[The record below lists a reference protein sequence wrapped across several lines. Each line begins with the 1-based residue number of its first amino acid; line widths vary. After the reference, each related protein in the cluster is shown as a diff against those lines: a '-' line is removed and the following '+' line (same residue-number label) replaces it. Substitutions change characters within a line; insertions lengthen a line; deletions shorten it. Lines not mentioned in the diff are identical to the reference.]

1 MKHRLTSDSSILTLP
16 CSRRMPHKRHFDRTS
31 RLGSWISL
39 GTDAL
44 FRLSELEDYSNSLPF
59 KFDNALVAHSGC
71 GGLVALFCHR
81 ACNFSTNENSVFLFH
96 LAGTAL
102 QKRTRIPLKAIE
114 SVVYMTWN
122 KEADHLIVVLN
133 TGFVHFYNY
142 CGATAAPSLPMEIP
156 VVCASC
162 DNGFVA
168 LVDTVTEAKL
178 VLVYLGPQKEYT
190 MRELSLPHSIRQFM
204 TTIAL
209 VTFDERADK
218 KQAKEVF
225 LSYSPWS
232 SNSFICRCIFG
243 TSSSSFIE
251 LDVPVE
257 GGRVLQMCRSPTGS
271 AVAFMM
277 LDGSVYSTNS
287 GFSEVSLLRR
297 TDTTPESFVQM
308 TWCGSHCVV
317 YLQRMQY
324 GSASDEGECEDSSCS
339 LFLVNVEEPDN
350 SDCISDL
357 PFDACLLP
365 EKDGVWVLSRESLY
379 FLQIAPLAVQHVFSV
394 GSRAAGAMLVATYDE
409 FMTGDASA
417 VRMLRNLEHTSGALV
432 EAVAECVATAGFEF
446 DAAQQKRLLR
456 IAAFGRTFCSLCDS
470 SSFIVM
476 AKRLR
481 VRNHLRF
488 QPLGMIVTDQ
498 QLTDLGELRLIQRLI
513 MCSEYHVGF
522 CVAEALGS
530 DVKPVMLD
538 WAMCKLARV
547 SIHNKDEELEV
558 ANQIVK
564 KLKSCR
570 FTAFAELAQQAKV
583 TGRSAA
589 AVVLLNAEVNPSQQ
603 VPMLLRI
610 GEPDMALKRAIQAV
624 DADLVFTVMVHMIR
638 SRGSAALSAL
648 TSHKISCDLLLQ
660 YVGVCEGNQQLMAEY
675 FNKHPRAQAYFYLR
689 SYFREETRMRNA
701 MSQPM
706 ESENWEMLQ
715 ECKSVDIRAAIVWT
729 KKAVEQTPRPQPT
742 TTAFSPIIGSG
753 TPFPAFMIEERFLQ
767 LESSLLEEQTQL
779 MNEYKD
785 HRFLR
790 ASAADTIR
798 YALEH
803 GRTSVAQRLKNAF
816 SVPEK
821 MFQRCM
827 LSAYLCTSQWDLI
840 DDMSGISS
848 NKKTLLDGEA
858 FVTALLSYK
867 RPQQAKQYIS
877 RIPKIEMRM
886 EYYVLCSDWFSAGA
900 DCKRNN
906 DPDLLTQLKDRAKGN
921 PDVLRQIEE
930 GWNTPPQTSGIS
942 FPKFF

>member
-1 MKHRLTSDSSILTLP
+1 
-16 CSRRMPHKRHFDRTS
+16 
-31 RLGSWISL
+31 
-39 GTDAL
+39 
-44 FRLSELEDYSNSLPF
+44 
-59 KFDNALVAHSGC
+59 
-71 GGLVALFCHR
+71 
-81 ACNFSTNENSVFLFH
+81 
-96 LAGTAL
+96 
-102 QKRTRIPLKAIE
+102 
-114 SVVYMTWN
+114 MTWN
-122 KEADHLIVVLN
+122 KAADHLIVVSN

-142 CGATAAPSLPMEIP
+142 CGATAATSLPMEIP
-156 VVCASC
+156 VVCTSC

-168 LVDTVTEAKL
+168 LIDTATEAKL
-178 VLVYLGPQKEYT
+178 VLVHLGPQKEYT
-190 MRELSLPHSIRQFM
+190 VRELSLPQSIRQFM
-204 TTIAL
+204 RTIAL
-209 VTFDERADK
+209 VALDESADK
-218 KQAKEVF
+218 RQTTEVF

-232 SNSFICRCIFG
+232 SNSFICRCVFG
-243 TSSSSFIE
+243 ASNSSFLE

-257 GGRVLQMCRSPTGS
+257 GGRVLEMCRSPTGR

-297 TDTTPESFVQM
+297 TDATPESFVQM
-308 TWCGSHCVV
+308 TWCGSHCVA

-324 GSASDEGECEDSSCS
+324 GSASGEAEGEGEDYSCS
-339 LFLVNVEEPDN
+339 LFLMSVDEPDN

-357 PFDACLLP
+357 PFDGCLLP

-394 GSRAAGAMLVATYDE
+394 GSRAAGAMLVTTYDE

-432 EAVAECVATAGFEF
+432 EAVAECVAAAGFEF

-470 SSFIVM
+470 SSFIAM
-476 AKRLR
+476 SKRLR
-481 VRNHLRF
+481 VRNHLRLE
-488 QPLGMIVTDQ
+488 PLGMIVTDQ
-498 QLTDLGELRLIQRLI
+498 QLADLGEVRLLQRLT
-513 MCSEYHVGF
+513 MCSEHQVAF

-530 DVKPVMLD
+530 DLKPVMLD
-538 WAMCKLARV
+538 WAMCRLARV
-547 SIHNKDEELEV
+547 SVHSKDEELEV
-558 ANQIVK
+558 AKQIVK
-564 KLKSCR
+564 KLKACR

-583 TGRSAA
+583 TGRGAA
-589 AVVLLNAEVNPSQQ
+589 AVVLLDAEVNPSQQ
-603 VPMLLRI
+603 VPMLLSI
-610 GEPDMALKRAIQAV
+610 GEPEMALKRAIQAA
-624 DADLVFTVMVHMIR
+624 DADLVFTVMVNMIR
-638 SRGSAALSAL
+638 SRGSAALATL

-675 FNKHPRAQAYFYLR
+675 FNKHPRVQAYFHLR
-689 SYFREETRMRNA
+689 SYFREETRLGHA
-701 MSQPM
+701 LSQSM
-706 ESENWEMLQ
+706 ESGNWEMLQ
-715 ECKSVDIRAAIVWT
+715 ECKGVDIQAAIVST
-729 KKAVEQTPRPQPT
+729 KKAVEQSPRPQST
-742 TTAFSPIIGSG
+742 TTAFSPIVGGGI
-753 TPFPAFMIEERFLQ
+753 PFPASMIDERFLQ
-767 LESSLLEEQTQL
+767 LQSSLLDEQTQL

-785 HRFLR
+785 YRFLQ

-816 SVPEK
+816 CVPEK

-877 RIPKIEMRM
+877 RIPKIETRM
-886 EYYVLCSDWFSAGA
+886 EYYVLCSDWFGAGA
-900 DCKRNN
+900 DCKRSN

-930 GWNTPPQTSGIS
+930 GWSTMPHPSSIS